1 MYINIC
7 INIVKKNPS
16 LPVKQ
21 SIILSLVCKFDNL
34 LLVLFVH
41 VTHYIVTLI
50 PDLSSA
56 PGVLRITEQDTLT
69 TGLYANR
76 RAAYVNDTITLSF
89 TAGHED
95 DEMNMY
101 SVATAQWLHNGVL
114 ARTPPMNA
122 MEAHGRLKST
132 LSFSFQE
139 SDAGIY
145 QCIFMSDN
153 SQVYGT
159 VLLRLETG

>member
-1 MYINIC
+1 M
-7 INIVKKNPS
+7 
-16 LPVKQ
+16 
-21 SIILSLVCKFDNL
+21 
-34 LLVLFVH
+34 
-41 VTHYIVTLI
+41 THIATLI
-50 PDLSSA
+50 PVLSSA
-56 PGVLRITEQDTLT
+56 PGVLRITKLDSLT
-69 TGLYANR
+69 SVEFPNR
-76 RAAYVNDTITLSF
+76 RASSINDAITLSF

-95 DEMNMY
+95 DETNMY
-101 SVATAQWLHNGVL
+101 SVTSAQWLHNGVL

-122 MEAHGRLKST
+122 MEALGRLKST

>member
-1 MYINIC
+1 M
-7 INIVKKNPS
+7 
-16 LPVKQ
+16 
-21 SIILSLVCKFDNL
+21 
-34 LLVLFVH
+34 
-41 VTHYIVTLI
+41 
-50 PDLSSA
+50 
-56 PGVLRITEQDTLT
+56 LRITKQDSLT
-69 TGLYANR
+69 SVEFPNR
-76 RAAYVNDTITLSF
+76 RASSVNDTITLSF

-101 SVATAQWLHNGVL
+101 SVTSAQWLHNGIL
-114 ARTPPMNA
+114 ARTSPMNE
-122 MEAHGRLKST
+122 MEANDQLKST

-145 QCIFMSDN
+145 QCIFMNNN

>member
-1 MYINIC
+1 MQAALYGVVC
-7 INIVKKNPS
+7 I
-16 LPVKQ
+16 
-21 SIILSLVCKFDNL
+21 L
-34 LLVLFVH
+34 LLLYHCCLFQP
-41 VTHYIVTLI
+41 IV
-50 PDLSSA
+50 LSSA
-56 PGVLRITEQDTLT
+56 PGVLRITKQDSLT
-69 TGLYANR
+69 SVEFPNR
-76 RAAYVNDTITLSF
+76 RASFVNDAITLSF

-114 ARTPPMNA
+114 ARTSPMIA

-132 LSFSFQE
+132 VSFSFQE

-159 VLLRLETG
+159 VLLRLDTGLLEIDKLS

>member
-1 MYINIC
+1 MQIW
-7 INIVKKNPS
+7 
-16 LPVKQ
+16 Q
-21 SIILSLVCKFDNL
+21 FTASIICKLDS
-34 LLVLFVH
+34 
-41 VTHYIVTLI
+41 YIVTLI
-50 PDLSSA
+50 PVLSSD
-56 PGVLRITEQDTLT
+56 PGVLRITEQDSLT
-69 TGLYANR
+69 SVEFPNR
-76 RAAYVNDTITLSF
+76 RACSVNDTITLSF

-114 ARTPPMNA
+114 ARTPQMNE
-122 MEAHGRLKST
+122 MEANGRLKST

-145 QCIFMSDN
+145 QCIFTSDN